1 MMFKSSI
8 TTFLL
13 LATLAILASAQE
25 VPATTTPSLTATPT
39 TNSAATGGPTNT
51 ATGPAGNTTVTGVP
65 KPPPTNPLTA
75 VPDFTSLAS
84 AIASLATGRAQNPG
98 FSPTAKPGG
107 ANGASRLGGASD
119 VMTGLVMVV
128 LSAVVAGAGTLAL

>member
-13 LATLAILASAQE
+13 LATLAILASAQDGAI
-25 VPATTTPSLTATPT
+25 PPTPT
-39 TNSAATGGPTNT
+39 TPTLAATSTTGGAATGGPTNT
-51 ATGPAGNTTVTGVP
+51 ATPTTVPGV
-65 KPPPTNPLTA
+65 KPVPTNPMTA
-75 VPDFTSLAS
+75 VPDFSSLAG
-84 AIASLATGRAQNPG
+84 AIASLATGRSQNPG
-98 FSPTAKPGG
+98 FSPTPTPGGG
-107 ANGASRLGGASD
+107 ANSASRLGGAGD